1 MTSAAPTPTALPLL
15 AGCPRTT
22 HPPIPSPTTHT
33 ALTIHLHPHNS
44 LHPLPLRAS
53 RHTPPPSTPAQVSL
67 HGHASGMGWCSSFF
81 VFNIM

>member
-22 HPPIPSPTTHT
+22 HPPIPSPITHT

-44 LHPLPLRAS
+44 LPPA
-53 RHTPPPSTPAQVSL
+53 PPPRF
-67 HGHASGMGWCSSFF
+67 SSAPPPHTQLSPWSCIGYG
-81 VFNIM
+81 VVW

>member
-22 HPPIPSPTTHT
+22 HPPIPSPITHT

-44 LHPLPLRAS
+44 LPPA
-53 RHTPPPSTPAQVSL
+53 PPPRFS
-67 HGHASGMGWCSSFF
+67 
-81 VFNIM
+81 